1 MNALKHIKLQF
12 ASRHE
17 MLQTMAS

>member
-17 MLQTMAS
+17 MSRTMAS